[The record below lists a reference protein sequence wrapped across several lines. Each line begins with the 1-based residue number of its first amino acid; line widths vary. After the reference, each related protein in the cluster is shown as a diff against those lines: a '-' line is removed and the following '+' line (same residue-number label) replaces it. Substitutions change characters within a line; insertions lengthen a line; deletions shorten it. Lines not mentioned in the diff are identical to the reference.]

1 MSEKRI
7 HQHIFV
13 EKSCSLML
21 TVKRGACAFLIVF
34 FFKVKLKEMAMTSI
48 IITPQLIP
56 K

>member
-13 EKSCSLML
+13 GKSCSLML
-21 TVKRGACAFLIVF
+21 TVKRGACVFLIVF
-34 FFKVKLKEMAMTSI
+34 FKVKSKEMAMASI